1 MTAETGRLRRSDRLR
16 ESRDFKRVA
25 ARGDRYASNAF
36 VLLVAPGGPG
46 SQSPTRL
53 GVTAS
58 RRVGNAVVRNRLK
71 RAIRGWF
78 RVSRE
83 NLTNEESDDRALDIV
98 VIARKPAVELDAKGI
113 AANLSGLVGRRNK
126 HGGQGSLSAGGSSA

>member
-1 MTAETGRLRRSDRLR
+1 MTAETGRFRRSDRLR

-46 SQSPTRL
+46 SESPVRL

-78 RVSRE
+78 RVSRDK
-83 NLTNEESDDRALDIV
+83 LISDERSNIALDFV
-98 VIARKPAVELDAKGI
+98 VIARKEAAELDASAI
-113 AANLSGLVGRRNK
+113 TANLSDLLARRNK
-126 HGGQGSLSAGGSSA
+126 RVGPADESSP